1 MNMLFVYPMISG
13 WQEWLI
19 IIVVALFLFG
29 GSALIPRLMK
39 NVGKGIKSVKEG
51 MKEVEKELYSEPATE
66 KKAEEDKSEEK

>member
-1 MNMLFVYPMISG
+1 MNTLFVYPMIAG

-29 GSALIPRLMK
+29 GSAMIPRLMK

-51 MKEVEKELYSEPATE
+51 MKEVEKELKEEP
-66 KKAEEDKSEEK
+66 KAEEDKPEEK